1 MKNRNKKSRHCR
13 ATVKRSMYQQMKN
26 RNKKSI
32 CWIFMLLLCGIM
44 LLSGCGEKTTDE
56 AFTDDLTTAL
66 TERWDQADSNES
78 DYGALAQTEYDILKK
93 YQDQTFENKEL
104 GTLAKEY
111 ITAVETQVNAADY
124 LESDYNKFA
133 EMYWIEG
140 GTARYDTLSTMIKEE
155 LWEVPEGYQAS
166 WKDMKATNE
175 EVEKSNHIE
184 VLNMRVTGDSLAGTT
199 YCYPLLKI
207 KNNTKEKIDMVQMEL
222 QVLDKNGSV
231 LETIS
236 PMINNLAPQQTGWT
250 QKTFL
255 QSDLDKVAAFEVS
268 GFDLSR
274 QTAPSSFMPYESTTY
289 IAAPHFEKKDIKIQ
303 IKEY

>member
-1 MKNRNKKSRHCR
+1 
-13 ATVKRSMYQQMKN
+13 MKN

-32 CWIFMLLLCGIM
+32 CRIFMLLLCGIM

-140 GTARYDTLSTMIKEE
+140 GTARYDTLSTMVKEE

-166 WKDMKATNE
+166 WKDMESTNE

-236 PMINNLAPQQTGWT
+236 LMINNIAPQQTGWT

-255 QSDLDKVAAFEVS
+255 QSDLDKVATFEVS

>member
-1 MKNRNKKSRHCR
+1 MKNRS
-13 ATVKRSMYQQMKN
+13 
-26 RNKKSI
+26 KKSI

-44 LLSGCGEKTTDE
+44 LLGGCGEKTTDE

-199 YCYPLLKI
+199 YCYPRLKSQ
-207 KNNTKEKIDMVQMEL
+207 E
-222 QVLDKNGSV
+222 
-231 LETIS
+231 
-236 PMINNLAPQQTGWT
+236 
-250 QKTFL
+250 
-255 QSDLDKVAAFEVS
+255 
-268 GFDLSR
+268 
-274 QTAPSSFMPYESTTY
+274 
-289 IAAPHFEKKDIKIQ
+289 
-303 IKEY
+303 

>member
-1 MKNRNKKSRHCR
+1 MKNRS
-13 ATVKRSMYQQMKN
+13 
-26 RNKKSI
+26 KKSI
-32 CWIFMLLLCGIM
+32 CRIFMLLLCGIM
-44 LLSGCGEKTTDE
+44 LLGGCGEKSTDE

-66 TERWDQADSNES
+66 TERWDQADSNEI

-140 GTARYDTLSTMIKEE
+140 GTARYDTLSTMVKEE

-166 WKDMKATNE
+166 WKDMESTNE

-236 PMINNLAPQQTGWT
+236 LMINNIAPQQTGWT

>member
-1 MKNRNKKSRHCR
+1 MKNRS
-13 ATVKRSMYQQMKN
+13 
-26 RNKKSI
+26 KKSI
-32 CWIFMLLLCGIM
+32 CRIFMLLLCGIM
-44 LLSGCGEKTTDE
+44 LLGGCGEKTTDE

-140 GTARYDTLSTMIKEE
+140 GSARYDTLSTMIKEE

-236 PMINNLAPQQTGWT
+236 LMINNIAPQQTGWT

>member
-1 MKNRNKKSRHCR
+1 
-13 ATVKRSMYQQMKN
+13 
-26 RNKKSI
+26 
-32 CWIFMLLLCGIM
+32 MLLLCGIM

-111 ITAVETQVNAADY
+111 ITAVKTQVNAADY

-140 GTARYDTLSTMIKEE
+140 GTARYDTLSTMVKEE

-166 WKDMKATNE
+166 WKDMESTNE

-236 PMINNLAPQQTGWT
+236 LMINNIAPQQTGWT

>member
-1 MKNRNKKSRHCR
+1 MKNRS
-13 ATVKRSMYQQMKN
+13 
-26 RNKKSI
+26 KKSI

-44 LLSGCGEKTTDE
+44 LLGGCGEKSTDE

-111 ITAVETQVNAADY
+111 ITAVKTQVNAADY

-140 GTARYDTLSTMIKEE
+140 GTARYDTLSTMVKEE

-166 WKDMKATNE
+166 WKDMESTNE
-175 EVEKSNHIE
+175 EVERSNHIE

-236 PMINNLAPQQTGWT
+236 LMINNIAPQQTGWT

>member
-1 MKNRNKKSRHCR
+1 MKNRS
-13 ATVKRSMYQQMKN
+13 
-26 RNKKSI
+26 KKSI

-44 LLSGCGEKTTDE
+44 LLGGCGEKSTDE

-140 GTARYDTLSTMIKEE
+140 GTARYDTLSTMVKEE

-166 WKDMKATNE
+166 WKDMESTNE

-184 VLNMRVTGDSLAGTT
+184 VLNMRVTGDSFAGTT

-236 PMINNLAPQQTGWT
+236 LMINNIAPQQTGWT

>member
-1 MKNRNKKSRHCR
+1 MKNRS
-13 ATVKRSMYQQMKN
+13 
-26 RNKKSI
+26 KKSI
-32 CWIFMLLLCGIM
+32 CRIFMLLCGIM

-111 ITAVETQVNAADY
+111 ITAVKTQVNAADY

-140 GTARYDTLSTMIKEE
+140 GTARYDTLSTMVKEE

-166 WKDMKATNE
+166 WKDMESTNE

-236 PMINNLAPQQTGWT
+236 LMINNIAPQQTGWT

>member
-1 MKNRNKKSRHCR
+1 MKNRS
-13 ATVKRSMYQQMKN
+13 
-26 RNKKSI
+26 KKSI

-44 LLSGCGEKTTDE
+44 LLGGCGEKTTDE

-140 GTARYDTLSTMIKEE
+140 GTARYDTLSTMVKEE

-166 WKDMKATNE
+166 WKDMESTNE
-175 EVEKSNHIE
+175 DVEKSNHIE

-236 PMINNLAPQQTGWT
+236 LMINNIAPQQTGWT

>member
-1 MKNRNKKSRHCR
+1 MKNRS
-13 ATVKRSMYQQMKN
+13 
-26 RNKKSI
+26 KKSI

-140 GTARYDTLSTMIKEE
+140 GTTRYDTLSTMIKEE

-166 WKDMKATNE
+166 WKDMEATNE

>member
-1 MKNRNKKSRHCR
+1 MKNRS
-13 ATVKRSMYQQMKN
+13 
-26 RNKKSI
+26 KKSI
-32 CWIFMLLLCGIM
+32 CRIFMLLLCGIM
-44 LLSGCGEKTTDE
+44 LLGGCGEKSTDE

-66 TERWDQADSNES
+66 TERWDQADSNEI
-78 DYGALAQTEYDILKK
+78 DYSALAQTEYDILKK

-140 GTARYDTLSTMIKEE
+140 GTARYDTLSTMVKEE

-166 WKDMKATNE
+166 WKDMESTNE

-236 PMINNLAPQQTGWT
+236 LMINNIAPQQTGWT

>member
-1 MKNRNKKSRHCR
+1 MKNRS
-13 ATVKRSMYQQMKN
+13 
-26 RNKKSI
+26 KKSI

-44 LLSGCGEKTTDE
+44 LLGGCGEKSTDE

-111 ITAVETQVNAADY
+111 ITAVKTQVNATDY

-140 GTARYDTLSTMIKEE
+140 GTARYDTLSTMVKEE

-166 WKDMKATNE
+166 WKDMESTNE

-236 PMINNLAPQQTGWT
+236 LMINNLAPQQTGWT

>member
-1 MKNRNKKSRHCR
+1 MKNRS
-13 ATVKRSMYQQMKN
+13 
-26 RNKKSI
+26 KKSI
-32 CWIFMLLLCGIM
+32 CRIFMLLLCGIM
-44 LLSGCGEKTTDE
+44 LLGGCGEKSTDE

-140 GTARYDTLSTMIKEE
+140 GSARYDTLSTMIKEE

-184 VLNMRVTGDSLAGTT
+184 VLNMRVTGDSFAGTT

-236 PMINNLAPQQTGWT
+236 LMINNIAPQQTGWT

>member
-1 MKNRNKKSRHCR
+1 MKNRS
-13 ATVKRSMYQQMKN
+13 
-26 RNKKSI
+26 KKSI
-32 CWIFMLLLCGIM
+32 CRIFMLLLCGIM
-44 LLSGCGEKTTDE
+44 LLGGCGEKSTDE

-111 ITAVETQVNAADY
+111 ITAVKTQVNAADY

-140 GTARYDTLSTMIKEE
+140 GAARYDTLSTMIKEE

-236 PMINNLAPQQTGWT
+236 LMINNIAPQQTGWT

>member
-26 RNKKSI
+26 RSKKSI

-44 LLSGCGEKTTDE
+44 LLGGCGEKTTDE

-140 GTARYDTLSTMIKEE
+140 GTARYDTLSTMVKEE

-166 WKDMKATNE
+166 WKDMESTNE

-236 PMINNLAPQQTGWT
+236 LMINNIAPQQTGWT

-268 GFDLSR
+268 GFDLSK

>member
-1 MKNRNKKSRHCR
+1 
-13 ATVKRSMYQQMKN
+13 MKN

-32 CWIFMLLLCGIM
+32 CRIFMLLLCGIM
-44 LLSGCGEKTTDE
+44 LLGGCGEKSTDE

-140 GTARYDTLSTMIKEE
+140 GTARYDTLSTMVKEE

-166 WKDMKATNE
+166 WKDMESTNE

-236 PMINNLAPQQTGWT
+236 LMINNIAPQQTGWT

-268 GFDLSR
+268 GFDLIR

>member
-1 MKNRNKKSRHCR
+1 MKNRS
-13 ATVKRSMYQQMKN
+13 
-26 RNKKSI
+26 KKSI

-140 GTARYDTLSTMIKEE
+140 GAARY
-155 LWEVPEGYQAS
+155 V
-166 WKDMKATNE
+166 
-175 EVEKSNHIE
+175 
-184 VLNMRVTGDSLAGTT
+184 
-199 YCYPLLKI
+199 
-207 KNNTKEKIDMVQMEL
+207 
-222 QVLDKNGSV
+222 
-231 LETIS
+231 
-236 PMINNLAPQQTGWT
+236 
-250 QKTFL
+250 
-255 QSDLDKVAAFEVS
+255 
-268 GFDLSR
+268 
-274 QTAPSSFMPYESTTY
+274 
-289 IAAPHFEKKDIKIQ
+289 
-303 IKEY
+303 

>member
-1 MKNRNKKSRHCR
+1 
-13 ATVKRSMYQQMKN
+13 MKN

-32 CWIFMLLLCGIM
+32 YWIFMLLLCGIM
-44 LLSGCGEKTTDE
+44 LLGGCGEKSTDE

-66 TERWDQADSNES
+66 TERWNQADSNES
-78 DYGALAQTEYDILKK
+78 DYGTLAQTEYDILKK

-140 GTARYDTLSTMIKEE
+140 GTVRYDTLSTMIKEE

>member
-1 MKNRNKKSRHCR
+1 MKNRS
-13 ATVKRSMYQQMKN
+13 
-26 RNKKSI
+26 KKSI
-32 CWIFMLLLCGIM
+32 CRIFMLLLCGIM
-44 LLSGCGEKTTDE
+44 LLGGCGEKSTDE

-140 GTARYDTLSTMIKEE
+140 GSARYDTLSTMIKEE

-184 VLNMRVTGDSLAGTT
+184 VLNMRVTGDSFAGTT
-199 YCYPLLKI
+199 YCYPRLKV
-207 KNNTKEKIDMVQMEL
+207 KNNTKEKIDMLQLEL
-222 QVLDKNGSV
+222 QVLDKNGNV
-231 LETIS
+231 LETIY
-236 PMINNLAPQQTGWT
+236 PVINNLAPQKAGWT
-250 QKTFL
+250 QEVSL
-255 QSDLDKVAAFEVS
+255 QSGLNRVSSFEVS
-268 GFDLSR
+268 RFNLNR
-274 QTAPSSFMPYESTTY
+274 QTAPHSYTTYESIAY

>member
-1 MKNRNKKSRHCR
+1 MKNRS
-13 ATVKRSMYQQMKN
+13 
-26 RNKKSI
+26 KKSI

-44 LLSGCGEKTTDE
+44 LLGGCGEKTTDE

-140 GTARYDTLSTMIKEE
+140 GAARYDTLSTMIKEE

-184 VLNMRVTGDSLAGTT
+184 VLNMRVTGDSFAGTT

-236 PMINNLAPQQTGWT
+236 LMINNIAPQQTGWT

>member
-1 MKNRNKKSRHCR
+1 MKNRS
-13 ATVKRSMYQQMKN
+13 
-26 RNKKSI
+26 KKSI

-44 LLSGCGEKTTDE
+44 LLGGCGEKTTDE

-140 GTARYDTLSTMIKEE
+140 GTARYDTLSTMVKEE

-166 WKDMKATNE
+166 WKDMESTNE

-184 VLNMRVTGDSLAGTT
+184 VLNMRVTGDSFAGTT

-236 PMINNLAPQQTGWT
+236 LMINNIAPQQTGWT

>member
-1 MKNRNKKSRHCR
+1 MKNRS
-13 ATVKRSMYQQMKN
+13 
-26 RNKKSI
+26 KKSI

-44 LLSGCGEKTTDE
+44 LLGGCGEKSTDE

-111 ITAVETQVNAADY
+111 ITAVKTQVNAADY

-140 GTARYDTLSTMIKEE
+140 GTTRYDTLSTMVKEE

-166 WKDMKATNE
+166 WKDMEATNE

-207 KNNTKEKIDMVQMEL
+207 KNNTKEKIDMVQMKL

-236 PMINNLAPQQTGWT
+236 LMINNLAPQQTGWT

>member
-1 MKNRNKKSRHCR
+1 MKNRS
-13 ATVKRSMYQQMKN
+13 
-26 RNKKSI
+26 KKSI
-32 CWIFMLLLCGIM
+32 CRIFMLLLCGIM
-44 LLSGCGEKTTDE
+44 LLGGCGEKSTDE

-66 TERWDQADSNES
+66 TERWDQADSSES

-140 GTARYDTLSTMIKEE
+140 GAARYDTLSTMIKEE

-184 VLNMRVTGDSLAGTT
+184 VLNMRVTGDSFAGTT

-236 PMINNLAPQQTGWT
+236 LMINNIAPQQTGWT

>member
-26 RNKKSI
+26 RSKKSI

-44 LLSGCGEKTTDE
+44 LLGGCGEKTTDE

-140 GTARYDTLSTMIKEE
+140 GAARYDTLSTMIKEE

-236 PMINNLAPQQTGWT
+236 LMINNIAPQQTGWT

-255 QSDLDKVAAFEVS
+255 QYDLDKVAAFEVS

>member
-1 MKNRNKKSRHCR
+1 
-13 ATVKRSMYQQMKN
+13 MKN

-32 CWIFMLLLCGIM
+32 CRIFMLLLCGIM

-140 GTARYDTLSTMIKEE
+140 GTARYDTLSTMVKEE

-166 WKDMKATNE
+166 WKDMESTNE

-236 PMINNLAPQQTGWT
+236 LMINNIAPQQTGWT

>member
-66 TERWDQADSNES
+66 TERWNQADSNES
-78 DYGALAQTEYDILKK
+78 DYGTLAQTEYDILKK

-140 GTARYDTLSTMIKEE
+140 GAARY
-155 LWEVPEGYQAS
+155 V
-166 WKDMKATNE
+166 
-175 EVEKSNHIE
+175 
-184 VLNMRVTGDSLAGTT
+184 
-199 YCYPLLKI
+199 
-207 KNNTKEKIDMVQMEL
+207 
-222 QVLDKNGSV
+222 
-231 LETIS
+231 
-236 PMINNLAPQQTGWT
+236 
-250 QKTFL
+250 
-255 QSDLDKVAAFEVS
+255 
-268 GFDLSR
+268 
-274 QTAPSSFMPYESTTY
+274 
-289 IAAPHFEKKDIKIQ
+289 
-303 IKEY
+303 